1 MASFKRDEWEKYI
14 QELTDA
20 DVTANNATNLLR
32 NVDMNIN
39 EMMRHLEN
47 SKQQYTYDAYLVE
60 SNKK

>member
-1 MASFKRDEWEKYI
+1 MASFKRDEWEQYI

-20 DVTANNATNLLR
+20 DVTANNATALLR

>member
-20 DVTANNATNLLR
+20 DLTTNNATALLR
-32 NVDMNIN
+32 NVDHNIN
-39 EMMRHLEN
+39 EMVRHMEN
-47 SKQQYTYDAYLVE
+47 SKQQYTYDSYLVE